1 MVVQAGKTIA
11 MTKDL
16 ITETILRENSILV
29 VIQTTLKGRRDVA
42 VKVWIDLEVVT
53 SEMEVSMFQ
62 RDIDMRVREAV
73 VIGVAAGVWIDL
85 EIVLQVI
92 DAMTRDVA
100 VGVWIDPESRRLVKA
115 MVKEVGVGVWIGP
128 ETVTRGLAVGA
139 LHPVVGVGK
148 EVRRKDGARGTE
160 MTGRREGI
168 EMTIETNTR
177 NITRALHGK
186 DPVGKVIERNH
197 SEETPDPGRDPVGES
212 ATLNYLDPW
221 IELFIQY
228 NY

>member
-100 VGVWIDPESRRLVKA
+100 VGVWIDPESRRLIKA
-115 MVKEVGVGVWIGP
+115 MVEEVIVGVW
-128 ETVTRGLAVGA
+128 
-139 LHPVVGVGK
+139 
-148 EVRRKDGARGTE
+148 
-160 MTGRREGI
+160 
-168 EMTIETNTR
+168 
-177 NITRALHGK
+177 
-186 DPVGKVIERNH
+186 
-197 SEETPDPGRDPVGES
+197 
-212 ATLNYLDPW
+212 
-221 IELFIQY
+221 
-228 NY
+228 